1 MSDLV
6 VVGSVALDSVETPYG
21 KVERALGGSATY
33 FSVAASFLPNVKVKL
48 VAVVGED
55 FPREHVEMLK
65 SRGIDLEGLK
75 VEKGKTFHWR
85 GRYTDPNTV
94 ETLAT
99 ELNVYAGFKPELPE
113 SYRSTDYLFLG
124 NINPDLQ
131 LEVLNQVESPKLV
144 ACDTIKL
151 WIDTMFDQLLE
162 VLKRVDVV
170 IINDSEAKMI
180 AREGNLIKA
189 AEKLL
194 DLGPKRVVIKK
205 GEHGA
210 ISLTSDSFFAIPA
223 YPVRDVVDPT
233 GAGDTFAGGL
243 MGYLA
248 SVDRAD
254 EEVFRMGMAYGTALA
269 SFDVEDF
276 SLNRLLS
283 IGEGDLRRRLEELRE
298 MTRF

>member
-254 EEVFRMGMAYGTALA
+254 EEAFRMGMAYGTALA